1 MLQVRK
7 LVLAVAAATTMASGM
22 AHALGLGEVSVK
34 SALNEPLVA
43 EIELL
48 ETRGITV
55 EEIRS
60 QLASVED
67 FSRAGIDRQFFLNN
81 LKFTPVIRPNGKSF
95 VRITSSQAVREPFL
109 NFLLE
114 VYWPAGRVMKEYT
127 LLLDPPMYTPQEVV
141 YTQPAVAA
149 PRASASTPR
158 PAAPQASPVVRQP
171 AAQRPAPAPV
181 PAWKGDQYRVQSN
194 DTLWEIALRAGGSR
208 AAVHQTMLA
217 IQDLNPGAFID
228 GNINMLK
235 NNQVLKLPTEEQIRR
250 RSRNQALTE
259 VQAQTDAWRAG
270 STTERQIDARRRETA
285 EAAPAAVEK
294 DDSLRLVAAET
305 GKSETGSDG
314 GADVSNMANAL
325 ALTKERLDSVLSENA
340 DLSSRVEDLNS
351 QVEKLQRLLELKN
364 TQLAN
369 LQNMADE
376 DVAEAAEETA
386 EEPVEAA
393 VETTEETPVA
403 DPVAEEAAD
412 EAAETA
418 AEEAVVAEETATEQE
433 EEESEAVA
441 EAAAGEAA
449 EEADE
454 TAAEDGEEAAA
465 EAVAEQAEPEQEK
478 VEEQAA
484 APAAESKPAPVIDPI
499 PAPKSFVEELMENP
513 MFLPGAGAGAALLVL
528 LLLLSRRRAGQAV
541 DEGETLDVA
550 ADTEAEEGA
559 DELQASPEDL
569 EADLVEAA
577 LQTDTEQMDAPGFVD
592 GAALSDPVAEA
603 ENYIA
608 FGRFNQAVDVLLGAI
623 DQEPQ
628 RQDLRFKLLEV
639 YADLED
645 LQNFEQ
651 QVEELVDMGVAQPE
665 LDALKQRYPHLMGD
679 KGDELDLDRI
689 SLDLPDEE
697 GDIDVLAGEL
707 GDLDELTAETDE
719 TAAPADAAPETTVGE
734 GDFASL
740 LEGGL
745 QDAVAAEGDE
755 DEGIEFNLDG
765 IDLDSLKPET
775 AAEVAEE
782 EGEEMLDFELGDL
795 DDLKLP
801 GEEEAG
807 LDLDVEAAAEETETI
822 PLPDDSL
829 ELETGLETSLA
840 EEDLKL
846 DAEDGF
852 DLDFDLSLADDQ
864 PAEELDAASLE
875 AELEGIGADLEQ
887 ALEDS
892 AAEVEELAES
902 ADEEMDAFFANL
914 DSELDLSTAELEA
927 AMEPNLETEPEAQP
941 EAGAESGP
949 EFEPVAEAAPQ
960 AQPAEEGF
968 AAFAELE
975 QDIGEDFGFLDGHDE
990 DNTKLDLARALIDMG
1005 DIEGARE
1012 ILDEVASEG
1021 AEEHQASAR
1030 EMLDELG

>member
-7 LVLAVAAATTMASGM
+7 LVLAVAAATTMASGV

-48 ETRGITV
+48 ETRGVTA

-149 PRASASTPR
+149 PRASAGTPR
-158 PAAPQASPVVRQP
+158 PAPQARPVVRQP
-171 AAQRPAPAPV
+171 AAQRPAPTPM
-181 PAWKGDQYRVQSN
+181 PALQGDQYRVQSN

-376 DVAEAAEETA
+376 DVAEAAEEIA

-433 EEESEAVA
+433 EEESEAAA

-454 TAAEDGEEAAA
+454 TAAEDGEEATAESQPE

-478 VEEQAA
+478 AEEQAA
-484 APAAESKPAPVIDPI
+484 APAAERKPAPVIDPV

-528 LLLLSRRRAGQAV
+528 LLLLSRRRAGQAA
-541 DEGETLDVA
+541 DEGETLDMA
-550 ADTEAEEGA
+550 ADAEAEEGA
-559 DELQASPEDL
+559 DELQESPEDL
-569 EADLVEAA
+569 EGDLVETA
-577 LQTDTEQMDAPGFVD
+577 LQTEAEQMDAPGFVD

-645 LQNFEQ
+645 LQSFEQ
-651 QVEELVDMGVAQPE
+651 QVEELVDMGVAQSE

-689 SLDLPDEE
+689 SLDLPGEE
-697 GDIDVLAGEL
+697 DDIDMLAGEL
-707 GDLDELTAETDE
+707 GNLDELTAETDE
-719 TAAPADAAPETTVGE
+719 AAAPADAEPETTVGE
-734 GDFASL
+734 DDFASL
-740 LEGGL
+740 LVS
-745 QDAVAAEGDE
+745 VAEESGE

-765 IDLDSLKPET
+765 IDLDSLKPEA

-807 LDLDVEAAAEETETI
+807 LDLDVEAAVEETETI
-822 PLPDDSL
+822 PLPDDNL

-840 EEDLKL
+840 EVDLKL

-864 PAEELDAASLE
+864 PAEELDTASLE
-875 AELEGIGADLEQ
+875 AELEEIGADLEQ
-887 ALEDS
+887 ALEDN